1 MISVAD
7 GSSETMRT
15 RPSLSVVPQ
24 RNARRVRGTAGRSSI
39 GQRSERAAPRARP
52 AADRVPADDRDH
64 RADRRNDDRREVD
77 ARDVVAATGN
87 EDPGEKP
94 ADESPNDPEHDLAD
108 DAETLVTLDE
118 EPREITGDRP
128 DDEPGDD
135 SHGFLPPCRHSRG
148 DSTVALG
155 PPNVRSQ
162 SLRPDKQHDTRRS
175 KSWSARTRRIG
186 RAGVP

>member
-24 RNARRVRGTAGRSSI
+24 RNARRVRGTAGRSL
-39 GQRSERAAPRARP
+39 GQGSDRAAPRARP
-52 AADRVPADDRDH
+52 AADRVPDNDRDH

-94 ADESPNDPEHDLAD
+94 ADESPNDPE
-108 DAETLVTLDE
+108 
-118 EPREITGDRP
+118 
-128 DDEPGDD
+128 
-135 SHGFLPPCRHSRG
+135 
-148 DSTVALG
+148 
-155 PPNVRSQ
+155 
-162 SLRPDKQHDTRRS
+162 
-175 KSWSARTRRIG
+175 
-186 RAGVP
+186 